1 MIRSR
6 FVAFLPARVYEVS
19 VHRTPQVS
27 SYARKNPGKRG
38 NCGSGDG
45 VNENP
50 GFSSFDNALLG
61 TYARDV
67 YVKVPSQQRCDQL
80 QNRREVLREDGSME
94 EELIHVRCEEEER
107 VHREQ
112 RLAVVHGDVVN
123 EEVVQDLLLSRSYV
137 GHFWSQGESKR

>member
-1 MIRSR
+1 M
-6 FVAFLPARVYEVS
+6 
-19 VHRTPQVS
+19 
-27 SYARKNPGKRG
+27 
-38 NCGSGDG
+38 
-45 VNENP
+45 
-50 GFSSFDNALLG
+50 
-61 TYARDV
+61 
-67 YVKVPSQQRCDQL
+67 KVPSQQRCDQL